1 MFTRLGPG
9 DKNVFTRLG
18 ERKIGVHSQLG
29 PEDVPRHKH
38 ISRKRS
44 TSMSTETPSQRRKDA
59 KELIR
64 SYVTCSSKR
73 QQEIEE
79 EWNIV
84 DRASHRPYTRSEELY
99 YSENNHDQGGHWKS
113 KKRKSNDEDNLSQ
126 PWLYEETYPFTA
138 RIRNFEVPKRIRMSV
153 NVKTVWFD
161 KLSPE
166 SIDDYETLRKAFL
179 GNYSGQKKYIK
190 DPVEIQHIK
199 QSEGESSKA
208 FMEKFKAESMH
219 VNGASECKNIEIHAR
234 CHKPGSNQKAER
246 QHTKISVN
254 IQRYHR
260 PPGSQENPGGPIYRS
275 LNDKIPSGRRNSDNP
290 QQYHNT
296 SGMQNGSRNT
306 KYPSTQITNGHGR
319 NKSSNPP
326 RVSGVNPEH
335 RLNVREGCQ
344 SIRKKIR
351 GQAPDR
357 NKAVQEEVVKL
368 VKAEIMREVHY
379 HDWLSNLVMCFL
391 DAYKGYHQ
399 IQMAEEDEEKTAF
412 HTNQGV
418 FCYTK
423 MLFGLKNAKET
434 YQRLADKAFKKQIRN
449 LEVYVDDLVIK
460 SHTKHGI
467 LRDVEETFHNLR
479 RINMKLNPKIC
490 TFYAEEGAFLG
501 YVISMQGIKACPEKT
516 EAAKK
521 AFQNM
526 KTCIAELPMVTTPKP
541 KEELIMYLC
550 AAKEAVSAVLL
561 AKRTRDRPRTSIRG
575 QILADFIAEKPDEE
589 GPSMEVQAEE
599 TVPEPWVLFTDGSS
613 CLEESGFG
621 LILTSPEGKEFTYAL
636 RFKFDASNNEAEY
649 EALVAGLRIAKQMG
663 VKNLTAKVD
672 SRLVANQINGLYE
685 AKEQS
690 MAHGRVKK
698 NRVRKLRSPHQASP
712 SRNTQKKINKR
723 EGNTSNSGRR
733 GVLLDDI
740 VDRIPYGRFAFVK
753 HPQTNGQVE
762 RANRNLGEGIKARL
776 GEDNKI
782 WVEEMPHVL
791 WAHHTMIKTS
801 NRYTPFFL
809 TYGTKAVIPVEIG
822 MPSIR
827 CAEMNQAKNDEELLL
842 NLDILEERGE
852 KETVRDARNKS
863 KMESYYNA
871 KVHNISFRPGDFVYC
886 SNEASRV
893 KESRK
898 LGPK

>member
-1 MFTRLGPG
+1 MFTGLGPG
-9 DKNVFTRLG
+9 DKNVFTQLG
-18 ERKIGVHSQLG
+18 ERKKGVHSQLG
-29 PEDVPRHKH
+29 PEDVPRQKH
-38 ISRKRS
+38 ISRKKS
-44 TSMSTETPSQRRKDA
+44 TSMSTETSSQRRKDA

-73 QQEIEE
+73 QQELEE

-99 YSENNHDQGGHWKS
+99 YSENDHDQSGHWKS

-126 PWLYEETYPFTA
+126 PWLCKETDPFTT

-153 NVKTVWFD
+153 NVKTYDGIGDPGDHLKIFQVATKIERWAMTTWCHMFNSTFIGSARVWFD

-166 SIDDYETLRKAFL
+166 SIDDYEMLRKAFL
-179 GNYSGQKKYIK
+179 GNYSRQKKYIK
-190 DPVEIQHIK
+190 DPIEIHHIK
-199 QSEGESSKA
+199 QREGESTKA
-208 FMEKFKAESMH
+208 FMEKFKAETTTPPPR
-219 VNGASECKNIEIHAR
+219 VQRRNVLAAGTNITNGDFGRLRTLNEHPDELHDC
-234 CHKPGSNQKAER
+234 Q
-246 QHTKISVN
+246 ISVN
-254 IQRYHR
+254 TQQYHR
-260 PPGSQENPGGPIYRS
+260 PPGSQENPGGLIYRS
-275 LNDKIPSGRRNSDNP
+275 RNDKIPSGRRNSNNP

-326 RVSGVNPEH
+326 RVSGANSEH
-335 RLNVREGCQ
+335 HLNVREGCQ
-344 SIRKKIR
+344 SIRKKIK

-357 NKAVQEEVVKL
+357 NKAVQEEVAKL
-368 VKAEIMREVHY
+368 VEAEIMREVHY

-399 IQMAEEDEEKTAF
+399 IQMAEKDEEKTAF

-434 YQRLADKAFKKQIRN
+434 YQRLADKAFEKQIGRN
-449 LEVYVDDLVIK
+449 LEVYVDDL
-460 SHTKHGI
+460 
-467 LRDVEETFHNLR
+467 
-479 RINMKLNPKIC
+479 
-490 TFYAEEGAFLG
+490 GAFLG

-550 AAKEAVSAVLL
+550 APREAVSAVLL
-561 AKRTRDRPRTSIRG
+561 AKRTRDSIGTRHEKAEE
-575 QILADFIAEKPDEE
+575 ILPSTPDGADFIAEKPDEE
-589 GPSMEVQAEE
+589 GPLIEVQTEE

-613 CLEESGFG
+613 CLEESGTG

-649 EALVAGLRIAKQMG
+649 EALVAGLRIEKQMG

-672 SRLVANQINGLYE
+672 SRLPFYKWGIDISGPFLEVQRKVKFLIVAIDYFTKWIE
-685 AKEQS
+685 AKPIATITRNQ
-690 MAHGRVKK
+690 VKK
-698 NRVRKLRSPHQASP
+698 
-712 SRNTQKKINKR
+712 
-723 EGNTSNSGRR
+723 
-733 GVLLDDI
+733 
-740 VDRIPYGRFAFVK
+740 FVW
-753 HPQTNGQVE
+753 
-762 RANRNLGEGIKARL
+762 
-776 GEDNKI
+776 DNI
-782 WVEEMPHVL
+782 
-791 WAHHTMIKTS
+791 
-801 NRYTPFFL
+801 
-809 TYGTKAVIPVEIG
+809 
-822 MPSIR
+822 
-827 CAEMNQAKNDEELLL
+827 AKNDEELLI
-842 NLDILEERGE
+842 NLDILEERRE
-852 KETVRDARNKS
+852 KAAVRDARNKA

-871 KVHNISFRPGDFVYC
+871 KVHNTSFRPGDFVYR

-893 KESRK
+893 KESEK
-898 LGPK
+898 LGPKWEGPYEVIEHSEKEHTSS